1 MANTK
6 RVVQNLLNSQKI
18 RVILNGVHVY
28 TTVYDAVYNTFGE
41 VNQRR
46 AVSYTLGRI
55 GNSKD
60 TNESITGIVTSV
72 YGIDLQVDL
81 V

>member
-6 RVVQNLLNSQKI
+6 RVVRNLLNSQKI

-28 TTVYDAVYNTFGE
+28 TTVYDAVFNTFGE

-46 AVSYTLGRI
+46 AVSDTLVRI

-60 TNESITGIVTSV
+60 TNESITGIVTSA
-72 YGIDLQVDL
+72 YGIQLQVDL

>member
-18 RVILNGVHVY
+18 RVILNGIHVY
-28 TTVYDAVYNTFGE
+28 TTVYDAVCNTFGE

-46 AVSYTLGRI
+46 AVSDTLVRI

-60 TNESITGIVTSV
+60 TNEPFTGIAASV
-72 YGIDLQVDL
+72 YGIQLQIDLL
-81 V
+81 

>member
-6 RVVQNLLNSQKI
+6 RVVRNLLNSQKI

-46 AVSYTLGRI
+46 AVSDTLVRI
-55 GNSKD
+55 SNSKD
-60 TNESITGIVTSV
+60 TNEPFFGIVTSE
-72 YGIDLQVDL
+72 YGIQLQVDL
-81 V
+81 I